1 MGVDSGYAA
10 KLGIGTAST
19 VDQPL
24 DFLSESLAVDEQFV
38 DRAGIRGTRSHPI
51 EVMRAGNRSVGGA
64 LMLQPNAQEWAYL
77 LPWMLGTAAS
87 GTTYALAET
96 VPERYVTADRV
107 SKVHTYDG
115 CKVNV
120 GRVRGTQGAPL
131 DLTLDLL
138 GIDETQANS
147 GTFPALTLDSA
158 TGPFM
163 FSDGAV
169 VIGGVTY
176 QIKECEIVIDNKL
189 DGDRFLNSRTRT
201 AIVAQDREVMVNFSL
216 PWGDAV
222 AAYNSGV
229 GGVAVTVTFTNG
241 TVSLAFSFVKVVFPR
256 KSPTV
261 PGKQEIM
268 LPLQGVAKSSGA
280 TKELVV
286 TLDHTV

>member
-1 MGVDSGYAA
+1 
-10 KLGIGTAST
+10 
-19 VDQPL
+19 
-24 DFLSESLAVDEQFV
+24 
-38 DRAGIRGTRSHPI
+38 
-51 EVMRAGNRSVGGA
+51 
-64 LMLQPNAQEWAYL
+64 
-77 LPWMLGTAAS
+77 
-87 GTTYALAET
+87 
-96 VPERYVTADRV
+96 
-107 SKVHTYDG
+107 
-115 CKVNV
+115 
-120 GRVRGTQGAPL
+120 
-131 DLTLDLL
+131 
-138 GIDETQANS
+138 
-147 GTFPALTLDSA
+147 
-158 TGPFM
+158 
-163 FSDGAV
+163 V